1 MDFLHNPVGEQGWD
15 EFSID
20 GLGEEALEYLEKT
33 GAKQELPIDR
43 LRHMNQPAI
52 DIYSENNID
61 LTAKPL
67 EIAVCSQHMNGGF
80 AVNKWWESSIPRT
93 FVIGEMAGTHGVKR
107 PGGSALNAGQVG
119 ASRAAEYIT
128 SVYSEDAPSGGE
140 AEEIALQAVAGTT
153 CLKKLLE
160 TRDSAPISAAEAM
173 DEIGERMTRCGAHLR
188 SRTGVAGALEQAKK
202 QYADLREKGMR
213 FERLSEAVAV
223 LQQCLTQIA
232 ILKAQA
238 AMFDRKV
245 GSRGSHC
252 ILDSSGIEM
261 HPALIDPENNEPYR
275 FIEENEDLR
284 NEILC
289 ISYDPEAEDLFTTR
303 IVEPRPMPDRDIAFE
318 PAWAEYREG
327 EIYNI

>member
-1 MDFLHNPVGEQGWD
+1 
-15 EFSID
+15 
-20 GLGEEALEYLEKT
+20 
-33 GAKQELPIDR
+33 
-43 LRHMNQPAI
+43 MNQPAI

-61 LTAKPL
+61 LAAEPL

-80 AVNKWWESSIPRT
+80 AVNKWWESNIPRT

-128 SVYSEDAPSGGE
+128 SVYGADAPGDEE
-140 AEEIALQAVAGTT
+140 AAEIVQKAVAGTT
-153 CLKKLLE
+153 CVKKLLE
-160 TRDSAPISAAEAM
+160 ARESAPVSAAEAM
-173 DEIGERMTRCGAHLR
+173 EQIGKRMTRCGAHLR
-188 SRTGVAGALEQAKK
+188 SRTGVAGALEQAGK
-202 QYADLREKGMR
+202 QYSDLCEQGMR

-238 AMFDRKV
+238 AMFDRNV

-252 ILDSSGIEM
+252 ILDPSGIEM
-261 HPALIDPENNEPYR
+261 HPALIDPETDEPYR

-289 ISYDPEAEDLFTTR
+289 ISYDPDAEDLFTTR
-303 IVEPRPMPDRDIAFE
+303 IVEPRPIPDRDIAFE